1 MAKQRKEQSA
11 FDPLGAAP
19 VDAVSQAPRETVTR
33 ETVTRETVTPETAN
47 PPRGSSATV
56 AEPSSRP
63 RSSSEWIARRSTED
77 WFAVLDEVETNIMVA
92 DLDLKMVFA
101 NKMALRTFRALE
113 KEIQSVFGVSVAE
126 MLGGSIHRFHRDPHR
141 IEALLH
147 DPAALP
153 RHATFAFG
161 DVTLETRITRATDP
175 RGQLFGYVVSWE
187 DVSEKMRLD
196 TDLRAAAE
204 RERREAQNLHEKVQH
219 MLEVVT
225 AAGEGDLTREVTVI
239 GDDAIGRLGV
249 GLRGFFDDLRENIL
263 VIRRNAATLT
273 EASQRLSD
281 VSQQMG
287 ATAEETS
294 TQANVV
300 ATNSNAV
307 SESLQ
312 TIATAVEEMTA
323 SIGEISTNAT
333 KASEMAR
340 EAVRVSESTNAI
352 ISKLG
357 KSTVEIGDVIKLIT
371 SIAEQTN
378 LLALNAT
385 IEAARAGEA
394 GRGFAVVA
402 NEVKEL
408 AKETAEATEDISTKI
423 VAIQSDTEGAV
434 GAISDISRIIKRI
447 NDIQAVIAT
456 AVEEQSATSSEMS
469 VNITRAAEGSVNIA
483 SNIDGVADAAQNT
496 ATGANESQTAAAQLA
511 DMAAEFQTQV
521 SRFIVESET
530 SNTSETSAVQ
540 VLAEALQSGVSP
552 GMSPQVAA
560 ALAKLTEMLGRRETP

>member
-1 MAKQRKEQSA
+1 MAKQRKAPKA

-19 VDAVSQAPRETVTR
+19 VEAVSGGAQKRAAPKQQAKPAVAAAPSVATR
-33 ETVTRETVTPETAN
+33 
-47 PPRGSSATV
+47 PPRRDSASANAWV
-56 AEPSSRP
+56 RSR
-63 RSSSEWIARRSTED
+63 SARD

-92 DLDLKMVFA
+92 DLDLKLVFA
-101 NKMALRTFRALE
+101 NKQALRTFRALA
-113 KEIQSVFGVSVAE
+113 KEIHAAFGVTVAD
-126 MLGGSIHRFHRDPHR
+126 MLDASIHRFHRDPRR

-147 DPAALP
+147 DPTALP

-161 DVTLETRITRATDP
+161 DVTLETRISRATDE
-175 RGQLFGYVVSWE
+175 RGELFGYVVGWE
-187 DVSEKMRLD
+187 DVSERARLD
-196 TDLRAAAE
+196 ADLRAAAE
-204 RERREAQNLHEKVQH
+204 RERREAAELQDKVH
-219 MLEVVT
+219 RILEVVN
-225 AAGEGDLTREVTVI
+225 AAGQGDLTREVTVV
-239 GDDAIGRLGV
+239 GDDTIGQLGV
-249 GLRGFFDDLRENIL
+249 GLRTFFDDLRENIR

-273 EASQRLSD
+273 EASKRLSD

-300 ATNSNAV
+300 ATNSNDV

-333 KASEMAR
+333 KASEMAQ
-340 EAVRVSESTNAI
+340 EAVNASESTNEI
-352 ISKLG
+352 ITKLG
-357 KSTVEIGDVIKLIT
+357 KSTSEIGDVIKLIT

-402 NEVKEL
+402 SEVKEL
-408 AKETAEATEDISTKI
+408 AKETAEATEHISAKI
-423 VAIQSDTEGAV
+423 VAIQSDTESAV
-434 GAISDISRIIKRI
+434 GAITGIRGVIKRI

-469 VNITRAAEGSVNIA
+469 MNITRAAEGSVNIS

-511 DMAAEFQTQV
+511 DMASEFQTQV
-521 SRFIVESET
+521 SRFVVEGET
-530 SNTSETSAVQ
+530 GQAEEEQDPMQT
-540 VLAEALQSGVSP
+540 LAEVLRSGVDPSKS
-552 GMSPQVAA
+552 GEVAA
-560 ALAKLTEMLGRRETP
+560 ALARLTEMLGRRKPSDDA